1 MTINLIYTVWE
12 LFCGKWLMGCHIG
25 SIETIKENLV
35 LSFKERVTLIQI
47 NLLIALLKTF
57 ILMILYSS
65 SSKKIQNKEQLFK
78 QL

>member
-1 MTINLIYTVWE
+1 
-12 LFCGKWLMGCHIG
+12 MGCHIG